1 MAKQLLVYIENSR
14 CIVFGSNMQEMQQ
27 VDFPF
32 DIARDLEILNKDSMH
47 TLIQTAID
55 TYQIFPAIVMFILS
69 PLITFDKDLS
79 DIPPEQQEPEAQKF
93 LDQVPFQ
100 NVLSYRFATQKKQK
114 IIAANKDFVLTM
126 KTAFEKRTFPVT
138 AVVPLVAVQEIMPEL
153 IENLDLT
160 LLLAKIET

>member
-1 MAKQLLVYIENSR
+1 
-14 CIVFGSNMQEMQQ
+14 
-27 VDFPF
+27 
-32 DIARDLEILNKDSMH
+32 MH

-100 NVLSYRFATQKKQK
+100 NVLSYRFATQTKQK

-160 LLLAKIET
+160 LLLAKIETQLTEANVHCTFHVPSDETQSIHVMPSNILPTPFDAESDL